1 MNKPKTTSRIWKDS
15 RHIRGTE
22 FSQEIKNVKAFN
34 SYHRNPKQAFRSRKN
49 NGKCNVL
56 TSEQIR
62 IEEIK
67 LGVRCD
73 GQYYAN
79 NDHIIAWVT
88 DSTVIVPK
96 PKAEVMPNKSHFQP
110 WKDNNYWINRIA
122 NAV

>member
-1 MNKPKTTSRIWKDS
+1 MNKPKTTSRIWKDD
-15 RHIRGTE
+15 RHVKGSE

-49 NGKCNVL
+49 NGKCIKL
-56 TSEQIR
+56 TAEQIR

-67 LGVRCD
+67 LGVRCNGHYH
-73 GQYYAN
+73 GQN
-79 NDHIIAWVT
+79 WVT

-96 PKAEVMPNKSHFQP
+96 PKAEFMPNKSHDSEY
-110 WKDNNYWINRIA
+110 WKNRIA